1 MRQGD
6 IWWVEQPDDKR
17 RPGLILTRDS
27 NIDRLHD
34 VLVAPLTTT
43 VRGIPTEVPL
53 GVDDG
58 VPRESVANLQNI
70 MSIPKSYLR
79 AQAGELAAGRWH
91 EVCFALRAA
100 IAC

>member
-6 IWWVEQPDDKR
+6 VWWVEQPNAKR
-17 RPGLILTRDS
+17 RPALILTRDS
-27 NIDRLHD
+27 NIERLFD

-43 VRGIPTEVPL
+43 VRGIPTEVAL

-79 AQAGELAAGRWH
+79 RQAGELAPDRWH
-91 EVCFALRAA
+91 EVCLALRAA

>member
-1 MRQGD
+1 MKQGD
-6 IWWVEQPDDKR
+6 IWWVEQPNDKR

-27 NIDRLHD
+27 NIGRLHD

-53 GVDDG
+53 GIDDG
-58 VPRESVANLQNI
+58 VPRDSVVNLQNV

-79 AQAGELAAGRWH
+79 VQAGQIAAGRWH